1 MYVRAL
7 IGREQAQVLLA
18 KPPRPLARKRKIF
31 KAELFYLPCY
41 LFNVK
46 VDKRD
51 GSSNS
56 GQICVDAI
64 KGSFAFFLGAV
75 FDTSPSEPYRTSPFL
90 LLANSARELGLDGYR
105 RHLLLQS
112 LKRREEASL
121 QSFEF
126 DKEIYYPYWIG
137 YFRRGRGFDFD
148 VVDALSGQRQGV
160 KMREVFI
167 AALLQQE
174 KGAP

>member
-1 MYVRAL
+1 MYVRPL
-7 IGREQAQVLLA
+7 IAQEQAQVLLA
-18 KPPRPLARKRKIF
+18 KPPRPLARKRKIV

-41 LFNVK
+41 LFNAK

-64 KGSFAFFLGAV
+64 KGSFAFFLGV
-75 FDTSPSEPYRTSPFL
+75 EFDGLPIEPYRTSGFL
-90 LLANSARELGLDGYR
+90 LSVDSARQLGLDGYR

-112 LKRREEASL
+112 LKRREQASL
-121 QSFEF
+121 HSFQF

-137 YFRRGRGFDFD
+137 YFRRKSRLDFE

-167 AALLQQE
+167 AALLQAK